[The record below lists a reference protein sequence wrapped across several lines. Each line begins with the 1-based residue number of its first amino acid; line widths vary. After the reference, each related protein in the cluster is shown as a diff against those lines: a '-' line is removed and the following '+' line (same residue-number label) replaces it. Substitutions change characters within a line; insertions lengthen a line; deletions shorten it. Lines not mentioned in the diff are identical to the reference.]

1 MEELRKYENSEIKRE
16 PEKKG
21 NRTGC
26 DREETVQQA
35 KVYIFAISATFL
47 EISKLRPRF
56 NHLIYPSKCL
66 NIHL

>member
-35 KVYIFAISATFL
+35 KVYFCNFCNFS
-47 EISKLRPRF
+47 
-56 NHLIYPSKCL
+56 
-66 NIHL
+66 

>member
-1 MEELRKYENSEIKRE
+1 MRTRRSKENLKRKEIGLDVT
-16 PEKKG
+16 EKKLY
-21 NRTGC
+21 NK
-26 DREETVQQA
+26 Q
-35 KVYIFAISATFL
+35 KYIFAISATFL